1 MGEDYNPEI
10 TAEDFVFGLQRAAD
24 DLTQSPLFATISAI
38 ENANE
43 IHSGYKDES
52 ELGVY
57 ASDKYTLQIN
67 LAAADDDFLQTLST
81 AVAMPCNREFFNST
95 NGRYGLDLK
104 YTMFN
109 GQFVLTSVLETSYIM
124 KANTAYA
131 GPSPAKASDLTLK
144 IVGSDESVA
153 DKLVSGYYDAAYLR
167 GYESDKAGKKA
178 E

>member
-1 MGEDYNPEI
+1 MSEDGLSYTFKLKQGLRWYIFPSVKKAMGEDYNPEI

-81 AVAMPCNREFFNST
+81 AVQALQQRI
-95 NGRYGLDLK
+95 L
-104 YTMFN
+104 
-109 GQFVLTSVLETSYIM
+109 
-124 KANTAYA
+124 
-131 GPSPAKASDLTLK
+131 
-144 IVGSDESVA
+144 
-153 DKLVSGYYDAAYLR
+153 
-167 GYESDKAGKKA
+167 
-178 E
+178 